1 MSCDNFCTQNISK
14 SYEQIFIKF
23 SGGLGHMPRRNLLDF
38 GGNVDSLTDPDSFL
52 IVVVNLLI
60 TVCG

>member
-1 MSCDNFCTQNISK
+1 
-14 SYEQIFIKF
+14 
-23 SGGLGHMPRRNLLDF
+23 MPRRNLLDF